1 CVPHTLTGRYRV
13 LLIFVNVMNYI
24 SQIEEAKDYIIRK
37 IDESDYPLGHPFKDE
52 RFRNDFHC
60 HLLAVFMVIGKGKF
74 IVDDLIEKKLSGN
87 VSGKFDFNSFQE
99 GLGEFNVL
107 YYMFFG
113 LMFSKDFPHIQLKD
127 LFYEPNALVENK
139 VLEFVFKATSN
150 GEDCYVA
157 TEVKTIAT
165 APEYREV
172 KAIKSGNKVVKPYF
186 KDVDLDVLKDREDY
200 DSLIFLEQ
208 STHSR
213 QIAKNIKNINKKF
226 EKKERVLNIG
236 VIIFQY
242 ATSFDEMY
250 AYLFHP
256 TLGIYT
262 RNPLHFENIDALV
275 VFSMTPAPD
284 PSLNDL
290 YEKNH
295 VQTICLT
302 NELWKTDMLKCLRF
316 DNYMFKNGKVVELV
330 RPYIDEEFGV
340 FTLELQHDVL
350 FYINEKDDREAAI
363 KLAETLN
370 AKLPKLKERYIPRE

>member
-1 CVPHTLTGRYRV
+1 
-13 LLIFVNVMNYI
+13 
-24 SQIEEAKDYIIRK
+24 
-37 IDESDYPLGHPFKDE
+37 
-52 RFRNDFHC
+52 
-60 HLLAVFMVIGKGKF
+60 
-74 IVDDLIEKKLSGN
+74 
-87 VSGKFDFNSFQE
+87 
-99 GLGEFNVL
+99 
-107 YYMFFG
+107 
-113 LMFSKDFPHIQLKD
+113 
-127 LFYEPNALVENK
+127 
-139 VLEFVFKATSN
+139 
-150 GEDCYVA
+150 
-157 TEVKTIAT
+157 
-165 APEYREV
+165 
-172 KAIKSGNKVVKPYF
+172 
-186 KDVDLDVLKDREDY
+186 
-200 DSLIFLEQ
+200 
-208 STHSR
+208 
-213 QIAKNIKNINKKF
+213 
-226 EKKERVLNIG
+226 
-236 VIIFQY
+236 
-242 ATSFDEMY
+242 SFDEMY